1 MGDALA
7 VRGVQRIADLRAV
20 LQRLLD
26 RHGPLQRRA
35 LDVFHHQVIRP
46 DIVQSADI
54 GVIQR
59 RDGAGFAFETL
70 AEGRLGDLH
79 GDHPAEARIAGL
91 VHFAH
96 TPGSKR
102 GKDFVRPES
111 FAGRE
116 RHVRESSQCT

>member
-20 LQRLLD
+20 LQRLID
-26 RHGPLQRRA
+26 GHRAFERHA

-46 DIVQSADI
+46 DIVQSADA

-91 VHFAH
+91 IHFAH
-96 TPGSKR
+96 TPGSYR
-102 GKDFVRPES
+102 GKDFVRPEF

-116 RHVRESSQCT
+116 RHVPDSSQCT